1 MRVLVDANVF
11 ISYLLAPLRGSPSA
25 AIVRA
30 AILGDFDLLLPEALL
45 RELTARVSKKPYL
58 AKRIDTTELADLTAI
73 LEAVAETIP
82 MIHQPIPAVTR
93 DPKDDYLIA
102 YALVGKADFLVTGD
116 TDLLALG
123 QVGSLRIVTPRVFS
137 QLL

>member
-1 MRVLVDANVF
+1 
-11 ISYLLAPLRGSPSA
+11 
-25 AIVRA
+25 VRA

-45 RELTARVSKKPYL
+45 RELTARVSTKPYL
-58 AKRIDTTELADLTAI
+58 AQRIDTTELAYLATI
-73 LEAVAETIP
+73 LEAAAETIP

-116 TDLLALG
+116 ADLLALG
-123 QVGSLRIVTPRVFS
+123 QVGSLRIITPRVFS